1 MNVLILAYACD
12 PLKGS
17 EPGVG
22 WNMSVALSKIHNV
35 IVLTRRKNKRN
46 IEDFISK
53 HPLENISFVYHDLP
67 ERWMWIKKKVSEQAY
82 YMLWNLTAKNV
93 VKSIIKNDNIDI
105 LHHLT
110 FNQYRTPSAGYF
122 ANKPFVVGPVGG
134 AELINPVFYSELM
147 PSTLK
152 REKFRR
158 KGRDR
163 ILFRWLG
170 QRTNAKKA
178 FVFSAKENAVRLEK
192 YINTNRDIIKVL
204 PAIAIDKDDF
214 AIDCTCQDSH
224 QPFTMIY
231 AGRALDWKGLHVFLM
246 ALAKVRVQ
254 LSNIKVL
261 LIGIRDDKERK
272 MVGGWMRELEL
283 DECVELIDFMPRN
296 ELIKRLAYAN
306 LFIYPA
312 FRDSGSMAILE
323 ACALGCPS
331 IAFDAGG
338 QDAFPDDTIVKVKIK
353 DSLEDTI
360 NEFSDKLIW
369 AYENQG
375 RLKGY
380 GERAKNFAL
389 SQMTWEYKA
398 KQISDIY
405 YEVYRKG

>member
-1 MNVLILAYACD
+1 MNILILAYACE

-22 WNMSVALSKIHNV
+22 WNLSVALSKVHNV
-35 IVLTRRKNKRN
+35 TVLTRRNNKSA
-46 IEDFISK
+46 IEAYISK
-53 HPLENISFVYHDLP
+53 YPLDNINFVYHDLP

-82 YMLWNLTAKNV
+82 YMLWNLTAKNA

-105 LHHLT
+105 LHHVT

-178 FVFSAKENAVRLEK
+178 FVFSAKENADCLEK
-192 YINTNRDIIKVL
+192 YINTKRDIIKVL
-204 PAIAIDKDDF
+204 PAIAINKEDF
-214 AIDCTCQDSH
+214 AVDCKANDKT

-231 AGRALDWKGLHVFLM
+231 AGRALDWKGLHVFMM
-246 ALAKVRVQ
+246 ALAKVNEH

-261 LIGIRDDKERK
+261 LIGIRDEKERK
-272 MVGGWMRELEL
+272 MVDEWKKSLELES
-283 DECVELIDFMPRN
+283 CVELIDFMPRN
-296 ELIKRLAYAN
+296 ELIKRLVDAN
-306 LFIYPA
+306 LFVYPA
-312 FRDSGSMAILE
+312 FRDSGSMAVLE

-338 QDAFPDDTIVKVKIK
+338 QDAFPDDTILKVKIAE
-353 DSLEDTI
+353 SLEDTI
-360 NEFSDKLIW
+360 DAFSQKLVW
-369 AYENQG
+369 AYKNQDE
-375 RLKGY
+375 LKMY
-380 GERAKNFAL
+380 GEKAKNFAL
-389 SQMTWEYKA
+389 SKMNWEYRA

-405 YEVYRKG
+405 NEVVK

>member
-1 MNVLILAYACD
+1 MNVLILAYACE

-35 IVLTRRKNKRN
+35 IVLTRRNNKRN

-67 ERWMWIKKKVSEQAY
+67 EKWMWIKKKISEQAY
-82 YMLWNLTAKNV
+82 YMLWNLTARKV
-93 VKSIIKNDNIDI
+93 VRSIINDVDI
-105 LHHLT
+105 IHHLT
-110 FNQYRTPSAGYF
+110 FNQYRTPALGYF
-122 ANKPFVVGPVGG
+122 VDKPFVVGPVGG
-134 AELINPVFYSELM
+134 AELINPVFDVELK

-158 KGRDR
+158 KGCDR
-163 ILFRWLG
+163 IFFRWLG
-170 QRTNAKKA
+170 QRSNTRKA

-224 QPFTMIY
+224 QSFTMIY

-283 DECVELIDFMPRN
+283 DESVELIDFMPRN
-296 ELIKRLAYAN
+296 ELIKRLVNAN
-306 LFIYPA
+306 LFVYPA
-312 FRDSGSMAILE
+312 FRDSGSMAVLE

-338 QDAFPDDTIVKVKIK
+338 QDAFPYDTILKVKIAE
-353 DSLEDTI
+353 SLEDTI
-360 NEFSDKLIW
+360 DAFSQKLVW
-369 AYENQG
+369 AYKNQDE
-375 RLKGY
+375 LKTY
-380 GERAKNFAL
+380 GEKAKNFAL
-389 SQMTWEYKA
+389 SKMNWEYRA

-405 YEVYRKG
+405 NEVVK